1 MANQK
6 KISLF
11 IPCLVD
17 QFYPDIGFAMVKILR
32 YFDYDV
38 NYNANQTC
46 CGQPAFN
53 AGHRGEARK
62 VAEKFIDIF
71 ISADIIVAPSGSCT
85 AMVKNYYPVLFRG
98 FDKEQKAI
106 ALTDKVFEFSQFLAK
121 ENLIDKISGNYSGN
135 VGFHNSCHAY
145 RELGIKTE
153 PFSIL
158 QRIKGMKLI
167 QPAGE
172 PICCGFGGL
181 FSFKYEQIAATMA
194 KSRLQQFIDLQ
205 VDHIVTNDPGC
216 MMHLQQEVK
225 SLKIPVQITHLT
237 TFLEKS
243 LNI

>member
-71 ISADIIVAPSGSCT
+71 ISADIIVAPSGSSVRDSRMNEAKVLIYPNPADNICT
-85 AMVKNYYPVLFRG
+85 IDCSAFVGSDIQIELINMQGKCLLRNNIIKNTPGISSKNLDTSGLPQGLY
-98 FDKEQKAI
+98 
-106 ALTDKVFEFSQFLAK
+106 FLK
-121 ENLIDKISGNYSGN
+121 FTSSE
-135 VGFHNSCHAY
+135 
-145 RELGIKTE
+145 
-153 PFSIL
+153 
-158 QRIKGMKLI
+158 
-167 QPAGE
+167 
-172 PICCGFGGL
+172 
-181 FSFKYEQIAATMA
+181 
-194 KSRLQQFIDLQ
+194 
-205 VDHIVTNDPGC
+205 
-216 MMHLQQEVK
+216 
-225 SLKIPVQITHLT
+225 IPVQQKLLSIQH
-237 TFLEKS
+237 
-243 LNI
+243 